1 MEGKVWIVT
10 ENYQSGTT
18 CHWGT
23 AAKYPK
29 PTQGDLLTL
38 LSNGPG
44 KPFPGA
50 IPFMG
55 CFNRMRGPFC
65 CYASF
70 VRTGFKLMKCYYKF
84 IKKYIYSFN
93 ICVPLTQKPK
103 WFLKMKQG
111 CRQLIKR
118 YL

>member
-1 MEGKVWIVT
+1 MEGKVWIIT

-38 LSNGPG
+38 LFKCAWKACSWCNS
-44 KPFPGA
+44 FH
-50 IPFMG
+50 G
-55 CFNRMRGPFC
+55 CFNRMSGPFC
-65 CYASF
+65 HYASF
-70 VRTGFKLMKCYYKF
+70 VRTGFKLMKCYYEF

-93 ICVPLTQKPK
+93 ICVPMTQKPK